1 MIFIDVSGACKSP
14 RHTGIQRI
22 TRNICRELREHV
34 PITPISWNRVGNRY
48 QLLGQRERNL
58 LKQPFQVSNRPIA
71 RPEIR
76 GENFLAELHRQFF
89 RAGVRLNDKLG
100 ADDVLLVPD
109 IYRDGRLKEMPRL
122 LAQTRAR
129 TVAIFHD
136 AAALDLPQLYPKAA
150 PRFRA
155 YIESLAAFDLVICVS
170 NASRAELL
178 RLWSESSTAA
188 AETVVETWP
197 VESSNVTERDGTVSR
212 SSNLI
217 VCVGSFEP
225 RKNHL
230 RLLRAAE
237 KLWNAGV
244 GFELELIGRSSGDF
258 GANVVSE
265 LRRLQR
271 ARVNVRWSK
280 QVNDQALHHGYRE
293 CRFTVYP
300 SLMEGFGLP
309 ILESLSHGKPVIC
322 GGNGALGEVALD
334 GGCLIV
340 DQTDEEA
347 LASAMKK
354 LLTDQVAYE
363 RLCNE
368 AHARKFRSWAD
379 YIDNLLER
387 LQVKPTAASVAT
399 AALQN

>member
-22 TRNICRELREHV
+22 TRNICRELREQV
-34 PITPISWNRVGNRY
+34 PITPISWNRIGNRF
-48 QLLGQRERNL
+48 QLLGGPERNL
-58 LKQPFQVSNRPIA
+58 LKQPFQVANEPIA

-76 GENFLAELHRQFF
+76 GENFFAELHRQFF
-89 RAGVRLNDKLG
+89 RPGVRLGDKLSS
-100 ADDVLLVPD
+100 DDALLVPD

-136 AAALDLPQLYPKAA
+136 AAALSLPQLYPKAA

-188 AETVVETWP
+188 AETVVESWP
-197 VESSNVTERDGTVSR
+197 TDLSNVTRQDAISSR
-212 SSNLI
+212 SRNLI

-230 RLLRAAE
+230 TLLRAVE
-237 KLWNAGV
+237 KLWKAGIC
-244 GFELELIGRSSGDF
+244 FELELIGRSSGDF
-258 GANVVSE
+258 GGNVVSE

-271 ARVNVRWSK
+271 AGVNARWSK
-280 QVNDQALHHGYRE
+280 QVNDQALHHAYRE

-300 SLMEGFGLP
+300 SLTEGFGLP

-322 GGNGALGEVALD
+322 GGNGALGEVARD
-334 GGCLIV
+334 GGCLTV
-340 DQTDEEA
+340 DQTDEEE
-347 LASAMKK
+347 LAKGMKK

-368 AHARKFRSWAD
+368 AHVRRFRSWAD
-379 YIDNLLER
+379 YIEKLLDHLRRVSPEKV
-387 LQVKPTAASVAT
+387 LPPAVA
-399 AALQN
+399 LG

>member
-1 MIFIDVSGACKSP
+1 MVFIDVSGACKSP
-14 RHTGIQRI
+14 RNTGIQRV

-34 PITPISWNRVGNRY
+34 PTTPISWNRVGNRY

-58 LKQPFQVSNRPIA
+58 LERPFEVSSRPVA
-71 RPEIR
+71 RPELL
-76 GENFLAELHRQFF
+76 GEIFFAELHRHFF
-89 RAGVRLNDKLG
+89 RAEIRLDDKLG

-122 LAQTRAR
+122 LGQTSAR

-136 AAALDLPQLYPKAA
+136 AAALSLPQLYPKAA

-155 YIESLAAFDLVICVS
+155 YIDSLAAFDLVICVS
-170 NASRAELL
+170 NASRSELL
-178 RLWSESSTAA
+178 RLWSESGAA
-188 AETVVETWP
+188 ATETVVETWP
-197 VESSNVTERDGTVSR
+197 VEPSTVTERDGTVSR

-230 RLLRAAE
+230 TLLRAAE
-237 KLWNAGV
+237 KLWKAGV
-244 GFELELIGRSSGDF
+244 AIELELIGRSTGDF
-258 GANVVSE
+258 GGKVVSE

-271 ARVNVRWSK
+271 AGVNVRWSK

-322 GGNGALGEVALD
+322 GGNGALGEVARN

-347 LASAMKK
+347 LASGMRE
-354 LLTDQVAYE
+354 LFTDQVTYE

-368 AHARKFRSWAD
+368 AQARKFRSWAD
-379 YIDNLLER
+379 YIDNLLEH
-387 LQVKPTAASVAT
+387 LQVKPTATSVAT
-399 AALQN
+399 PALQH

>member
-1 MIFIDVSGACKSP
+1 MVFIDVSGACKSP
-14 RHTGIQRI
+14 RNTGIQRV
-22 TRNICRELREHV
+22 TRNICRELREHL
-34 PITPISWNRVGNRY
+34 PTTPISWNRVGNRY

-58 LKQPFQVSNRPIA
+58 LEQSFKVSSGPIA

-76 GENFLAELHRQFF
+76 GENFFAELHRQFF
-89 RAGVRLNDKLG
+89 RAGIRLNDKLG

-122 LAQTRAR
+122 LAQTKAR

-136 AAALDLPQLYPKAA
+136 AAALSLPQLYPKAG

-155 YIESLAAFDLVICVS
+155 YIDSLATFDLVICVS
-170 NASRAELL
+170 NASRFELL
-178 RLWSESSTAA
+178 RLWSEAGVAA
-188 AETVVETWP
+188 TETVVETWP
-197 VESSNVTERDGTVSR
+197 IEPSNVTDRNESVSR

-230 RLLRAAE
+230 ALLRAAE
-237 KLWNAGV
+237 RLSKAGV
-244 GFELELIGRSSGDF
+244 AFELELIGRSTGDF
-258 GANVVSE
+258 GGKVVSE

-271 ARVNVRWSK
+271 VGLNVRWSK
-280 QVNDQALHHGYRE
+280 QVNDQTLRDAYSK

-322 GGNGALGEVALD
+322 GGNGALGEVARG

-347 LASAMKK
+347 LAGGMKEM
-354 LLTDQVAYE
+354 LIDQAIYE
-363 RLCNE
+363 RLCSE
-368 AHARKFRSWAD
+368 ARARRFRSWAD
-379 YIDNLLER
+379 YLDKLLAHLHCISPE
-387 LQVKPTAASVAT
+387 KIPSTAVASH
-399 AALQN
+399 